1 MLQLDLSQAQAFI
14 QTPILEEQLAAA
26 RQSLMDGTCVGA
38 EFTGWV
44 RLPRAYD
51 KDEFAR
57 IQAAARRIQ
66 GDSEALVVIGIG
78 GSYLG
83 ARAVLEL
90 LKSPNYNLLPKDTPD
105 IFFIGNGLSG
115 DAMEETVRLIGDR
128 DWSINVI
135 SKSGTTLEPALA
147 FRKFRSLLEKKYGR
161 DGARS
166 RIYATTDKARGVL
179 KTQADAEGWESFV
192 VPDDVGGRFSVLTAV
207 GLLPLAAAGVD
218 VEALMAGAAAQM
230 DECLGAADSAAAR
243 YAAARAALYGQ
254 GKKIEVLAFS
264 EPSFRFFCEWWKQLY
279 AESEGKD
286 GKGLFPAGL
295 ELTADLHSIGQYL
308 QDGERNLLETVV
320 SFESSRNAVLVDADG
335 EDLDGLNYVAGQT
348 MDFVALQARRGTA
361 LAHVDGGVPNLA
373 ITLPRRD
380 EDSVG
385 RLIYFFEFACA
396 LSGLLIGVNPF
407 DQPGV
412 EDYKKNMF
420 ALLGKPGTQARRAE
434 LEARMKG
441 ADRS

>member
-1 MLQLDLSQAQAFI
+1 MLQLDLTQAQSSI
-14 QTPILEEQLAAA
+14 PTPIPQEAAEKA
-26 RQSLMDGTCVGA
+26 RQSLLDGSCPGSD
-38 EFTGWV
+38 FTGWV
-44 RLPRAYD
+44 RLPRDYD
-51 KDEFAR
+51 REEFSR
-57 IQAAARRIQ
+57 IQTAARRIQ
-66 GDSEALVVIGIG
+66 GDSQALVVIGIG

-105 IFFIGNGLSG
+105 VYFIGNGLSG
-115 DAMEETVRLIGDR
+115 DAIAETIQLIGDK

-147 FRKFRSLLEKKYGR
+147 FRMFRSLLEKKYGKE
-161 DGARS
+161 GARS

-179 KTQADAEGWESFV
+179 KTQADAERWESFV
-192 VPDDVGGRFSVLTAV
+192 VPDEVGGRYSVLTAV

-218 VEALMAGAAAQM
+218 IQALMDGAAAQM
-230 DECLGAADSAAAR
+230 DECLNDPDSAAVR
-243 YAAARAALYGQ
+243 YARARAALYQ
-254 GKKIEVLAFS
+254 AGKKIEVLAFP

-279 AESEGKD
+279 GESEGKD

-308 QDGERNLLETVV
+308 QDGERDLLETVV
-320 SFESSRNAVLVDADG
+320 SFKHSRSAVVVAEDP
-335 EDLDGLNYVAGQT
+335 EDLDGLNYVAGRT

-373 ITLPRRD
+373 VTLPQRD

-396 LSGLLIGVNPF
+396 ISGLLIGVNPF

-420 ALLGKPGTQARRAE
+420 ALLGKPGTEERRAE
-434 LEARMKG
+434 LEARM
-441 ADRS
+441 S

>member
-1 MLQLDLSQAQAFI
+1 MLQLDLTQAQSFLSD
-14 QTPILEEQLAAA
+14 PIPQEAADRA
-26 RQSLMDGTCVGA
+26 RQSLLDGSCPGSD
-38 EFTGWV
+38 FTGWV
-44 RLPRAYD
+44 RLPRDYD
-51 KDEFAR
+51 KEEFAR

-66 GDSEALVVIGIG
+66 SDSQALVVIGIG

-105 IFFIGNGLSG
+105 VYFIGNGLSG
-115 DAMEETVRLIGDR
+115 DAITETIQLIGDK

-147 FRKFRSLLEKKYGR
+147 FRMFRSLLEKKYGR
-161 DGARS
+161 EGAKS

-179 KTQADAEGWESFV
+179 KTQADAEGWETFV
-192 VPDDVGGRFSVLTAV
+192 VPDEVGGRYSVLTAV

-218 VEALMAGAAAQM
+218 IQALMDGAAAQM
-230 DECLGAADSAAAR
+230 EECLDQADSSAVR
-243 YAAARAALYGQ
+243 YARARAALYQ
-254 GKKIEVLAFS
+254 AGKKIEVLAFP

-308 QDGERNLLETVV
+308 QDGERDLLETVV
-320 SFESSRNAVLVDADG
+320 SFARSRSAVVVAEDP
-335 EDLDGLNYVAGQT
+335 EDLDGLNYVAGRD

-373 ITLPRRD
+373 VTLPRRD

-396 LSGLLIGVNPF
+396 ISGLLIGVNPF

-420 ALLGKPGTQARRAE
+420 ALLGKPGTEARRAE
-434 LEARMKG
+434 LDARMG
-441 ADRS
+441 QAAQ

>member
-1 MLQLDLSQAQAFI
+1 MLQLDLTQAQSFLSD
-14 QTPILEEQLAAA
+14 PIPQEAADRA
-26 RQSLMDGTCVGA
+26 RQSLLDGSCPGSD
-38 EFTGWV
+38 FTGWV
-44 RLPRAYD
+44 RLPRDYD
-51 KDEFAR
+51 KEEFAR

-66 GDSEALVVIGIG
+66 SDSQALVVIGIG

-105 IFFIGNGLSG
+105 VYFIGNGLSG
-115 DAMEETVRLIGDR
+115 DAITETIQLIGDK

-147 FRKFRSLLEKKYGR
+147 FRMFRSLLEKKYGR
-161 DGARS
+161 EGAKS

-179 KTQADAEGWESFV
+179 KTQADAEGWETFV
-192 VPDDVGGRFSVLTAV
+192 VPDDVGGRYSVLTAV

-218 VEALMAGAAAQM
+218 IQALMDGAAAQM
-230 DECLGAADSAAAR
+230 EECLDQADSSAVR
-243 YAAARAALYGQ
+243 YARARAALYQ
-254 GKKIEVLAFS
+254 AGKKIEVLAFP

-308 QDGERNLLETVV
+308 QDGERDLLETVV
-320 SFESSRNAVLVDADG
+320 SFARSRSAVVVAEDP
-335 EDLDGLNYVAGQT
+335 EDLDGLNYVAGRD

-373 ITLPRRD
+373 VTLPRRD

-396 LSGLLIGVNPF
+396 ISGLLIGVNPF

-420 ALLGKPGTQARRAE
+420 ALLGKPGTEARRAE
-434 LEARMKG
+434 LDARMG
-441 ADRS
+441 QAAQ

>member
-1 MLQLDLSQAQAFI
+1 MLQLDLTQAQSFLSD
-14 QTPILEEQLAAA
+14 PIPQEAADRV
-26 RQSLMDGTCVGA
+26 RQSLLDGSCPGSD
-38 EFTGWV
+38 FTGWV
-44 RLPRAYD
+44 RLPRDYD
-51 KDEFAR
+51 KEEFAR

-66 GDSEALVVIGIG
+66 SDSQALVVIGIG

-105 IFFIGNGLSG
+105 VYFIGNGLSG
-115 DAMEETVRLIGDR
+115 DAITETIQLIGDK

-147 FRKFRSLLEKKYGR
+147 FRMFRSLLEKKYGR
-161 DGARS
+161 EGAKS

-179 KTQADAEGWESFV
+179 KTQADAEGWETFV
-192 VPDDVGGRFSVLTAV
+192 VPDEVGGRYSVLTAV

-218 VEALMAGAAAQM
+218 IQALMDGAAAQM
-230 DECLGAADSAAAR
+230 EECLDQADSSAVR
-243 YAAARAALYGQ
+243 YARARAALYQ
-254 GKKIEVLAFS
+254 AGKKIEVLAFP

-308 QDGERNLLETVV
+308 QDGERDLLETVV
-320 SFESSRNAVLVDADG
+320 SFARSRSAVVVAEDP
-335 EDLDGLNYVAGQT
+335 EDLDGLNYVAGRD

-373 ITLPRRD
+373 VTLPRRD

-396 LSGLLIGVNPF
+396 ISGLLIGVNPF

-420 ALLGKPGTQARRAE
+420 ALLGKPGTEARRAE
-434 LEARMKG
+434 LDARMG
-441 ADRS
+441 QAAQ

>member
-1 MLQLDLSQAQAFI
+1 MLQLDLTQAQSFLSD
-14 QTPILEEQLAAA
+14 PIPQEAADRA
-26 RQSLMDGTCVGA
+26 RQSLLDGSCPGSD
-38 EFTGWV
+38 FTGWV
-44 RLPRAYD
+44 RLPRDYD
-51 KDEFAR
+51 KEEFAR

-66 GDSEALVVIGIG
+66 SDSQALVVIGIG

-105 IFFIGNGLSG
+105 VYFIGNGLSG
-115 DAMEETVRLIGDR
+115 DAITETIQLIGDK

-147 FRKFRSLLEKKYGR
+147 FRMFRSLLEKKYGR
-161 DGARS
+161 EGAKS

-179 KTQADAEGWESFV
+179 KTQADAEGWETFV
-192 VPDDVGGRFSVLTAV
+192 VPDEVGGRYSVLTAV

-218 VEALMAGAAAQM
+218 IQALMDGAAAQM
-230 DECLGAADSAAAR
+230 EECLDQADSSAVR
-243 YAAARAALYGQ
+243 YARARAALYQ
-254 GKKIEVLAFS
+254 AGKKIEVLAFP

-308 QDGERNLLETVV
+308 QDGERDLLETVV
-320 SFESSRNAVLVDADG
+320 SFERSRSAVVVAEDP
-335 EDLDGLNYVAGQT
+335 EDLDGLNYVAGRD

-373 ITLPRRD
+373 VTLPRRD

-396 LSGLLIGVNPF
+396 ISGLLIGVNPF

-420 ALLGKPGTQARRAE
+420 ALLGKPGTEARRAE
-434 LEARMKG
+434 LDARMG
-441 ADRS
+441 QAAQ